1 MISGMRVLL
10 ELIATS
16 LSLGLNEWM
25 ACPPVGGEGRGGGGT
40 DRRHP
45 LVRDTIVGH
54 PLVGWWQVNI
64 LLRDTINRLFADRIL
79 MMVKRDIAALKPEN
93 MELASEEIRLV
104 LER

>member
-1 MISGMRVLL
+1 M
-10 ELIATS
+10 
-16 LSLGLNEWM
+16 
-25 ACPPVGGEGRGGGGT
+25 PPSSRC
-40 DRRHP
+40 
-45 LVRDTIVGH
+45 
-54 PLVGWWQVNI
+54 WQVNI